1 MSLFVIIVCILA
13 YQVNLETTVNEEQT
27 KKIETTTTT
36 TKVPI
41 LCSKERYNDSS
52 LLVDSIKVT
61 QGCINGE
68 KTVTYTIVLDGG
80 IEINRSVAS
89 EVVTIVPVTE
99 RTAIG
104 TKQPLAPKCDSNYSG
119 CVPIVSYDLDCAD
132 IGYTVS
138 VLGNDKHRLDGDRD
152 GYGCES
158 Y

>member
-36 TKVPI
+36 AKVPI

-80 IEINRSVAS
+80 IEINRS
-89 EVVTIVPVTE
+89 
-99 RTAIG
+99 AIG